1 MKLTLKKK
9 EEVKSGNNMG
19 ANKIQRRGE
28 LGSRKMRRNKLT

>member
-19 ANKIQRRGE
+19 ACKQNTEERRT
-28 LGSRKMRRNKLT
+28 RKSQDEKK